1 MFIDMMHKNIEI
13 EACWIVE
20 NGHDGIII
28 ENTSIVP
35 EEFQRSLNLQ
45 EYDAL
50 LVNRE

>member
-1 MFIDMMHKNIEI
+1 MLVDIMRKKIEI

-35 EEFQRSLNLQ
+35 EEFQRSLNL
-45 EYDAL
+45 
-50 LVNRE
+50 